1 MELFGAP
8 LIVLLGAFIVGALF
22 GTWLA
27 KADIFR
33 GKTKK

>member
-8 LIVLLGAFIVGALF
+8 IVPLLLAFIVGAVF
-22 GTWLA
+22 GTILA
-27 KADIFR
+27 RIDIGR